1 MADRSLKDLNYGH
14 PGAATYDLENR
25 EWTFARPYSARPFK
39 RIRTSKDATPAS
51 SHATPAFSLSAE
63 ILASRTSVQ
72 KEISNSIEE
81 HPQLSAAAEVLP
93 DLAVVSAAIS
103 STASTYDPL
112 VGDLLSF
119 SSITPKGRHEAW
131 QIAALPTGESG
142 SILQLSILD
151 NERHGWTADPK
162 SWVEGRTLKDTESG
176 FWNEEA
182 APIQQVHFS
191 HSDDSRP
198 FLAVRLP
205 TRTVLFHPDYHRR
218 PRASAVS
225 PFYRLPAS
233 SIELHPILSI
243 SQNDTDGFAH
253 VDVTF
258 NPDFQLQ
265 FALVDLNQTWSI
277 WDIEHRPILGTYSA
291 SCLLRGKIDEL
302 EEDGNTACED
312 GWARMLWVADTTTLM
327 VCNRRHL
334 SIVSIKGRTTS
345 YLPCPELFSE
355 RSADWILDVKQH
367 PSDRSRVF
375 VLTSTRL
382 FLLSVTAPS
391 ELLLRAGEA
400 GAKVLTSWRHYRGV
414 EDFTLHISVQ
424 MLSDDVNN
432 LVQIQSFRSNTSDSS
447 GLVTSSDPTLLDL
460 PIGGSAHISNLYIE
474 PMQWEYSEKDCVFLQ
489 LFVTLS
495 DLSMRELVV
504 WSRSTSTGHTTEND
518 HAVVDFTRSTIK
530 RPRNPILNSKPRNK
544 DDDFIVPNGLIDR
557 GLPSSKIGR
566 QQPELRRSSDGAA
579 VPETRDN
586 ASLGEIL
593 SQSKSAAEQV
603 SGTIDA
609 VAVMDQVNEML
620 ATGADLPPLPL
631 GTLMEFTHAQFH
643 VADIDEASS
652 NFQELFSSPNG
663 QDTVDVQRIAAMRV
677 LGLTDDSDLTISD
690 AYDSILQTWVASMP
704 PDMPIRVR
712 QRQEILARRIAT
724 ELLFSS
730 TCIRDDRIQVPT
742 VSIQRG
748 QSQDSAVALPILP
761 ARPKEAT
768 FNFTSRYSAFQPL
781 PTPPY
786 SSIPPSSLPPSSVY
800 GSSPPE
806 IPSMEP
812 ASSDPLSRLSKYLQ
826 TSKDPVI
833 IPPTVSQSLAHW
845 ELGKDPH
852 VYNWVSMERTLRAE
866 ELDEESQQQREKE
879 RKKKERREKR
889 QQREN
894 ELMRAKTASQL
905 NAYPRSSPG
914 PTLGGIGS
922 SSQVPSQSQSQSQVP
937 FQTGGFMMPQS
948 QVERGKFGGKLDKK
962 KKKKGRISGF

>member
-25 EWTFARPYSARPFK
+25 EWTFARPYTTRSFK
-39 RIRTSKDATPAS
+39 RIRTSKDADSAS

-63 ILASRTSVQ
+63 ILASGTSVQ
-72 KEISNSIEE
+72 KEISTSIEE

-119 SSITPKGRHEAW
+119 GSITPKGRHEAW
-131 QIAALPTGESG
+131 RIAALPTGGSG

-182 APIQQVHFS
+182 APIQQVCFAR
-191 HSDDSRP
+191 SDDSRP

-218 PRASAVS
+218 PRASTVS

-233 SIELHPILSI
+233 SIGPHPMLSL
-243 SQNDTDGFAH
+243 SQNDTEGSAH
-253 VDVTF
+253 VDFTF

-265 FALVDLNQTWSI
+265 FALVDLNQTWSV

-302 EEDGNTACED
+302 EEDGGTTCED
-312 GWARMLWVADTTTLM
+312 GWARIF
-327 VCNRRHL
+327 
-334 SIVSIKGRTTS
+334 IVSIKGRTTS

-355 RSADWILDVKQH
+355 RSADWILDVKRH
-367 PSDRSRVF
+367 PRDRSRVF

-391 ELLLRAGEA
+391 ELLARAGEA
-400 GAKVLTSWRHYRGV
+400 GAVVLTSLRHYRGV

-432 LVQIQSFRSNTSDSS
+432 LVQVHSFRSSTSGPS

-460 PIGGSAHISNLYIE
+460 PIGGSAHITNLYID
-474 PMQWEYSEKDCVFLQ
+474 PMQWEYAKKDVFFLQ

-495 DLSMRELVV
+495 DLSIRELVV
-504 WSRSTSTGHTTEND
+504 WSQSTSTGHAAGND
-518 HAVVDFTRSTIK
+518 HAVVDFTLNTIK
-530 RPRNPILNSKPRNK
+530 RPRNLTLNSKRRNK
-544 DDDFIVPNGLIDR
+544 DDDFIVPNGLVTT
-557 GLPSSKIGR
+557 GLPSSKTII
-566 QQPELRRSSDGAA
+566 QQPGLRKSSDSTAMPDA
-579 VPETRDN
+579 RDN
-586 ASLGEIL
+586 ASLGAIL

-631 GTLMEFTHAQFH
+631 GTLMEFTRTQFH

-690 AYDSILQTWVASMP
+690 AYDSILQTWVAPMP
-704 PDMPIRVR
+704 PDTPIRVR
-712 QRQEILARRIAT
+712 QRQELLARRIAT
-724 ELLFSS
+724 ELMFSS
-730 TCIRDDRIQVPT
+730 TCIRDDRIQVPA
-742 VSIQRG
+742 VDIQRG

-768 FNFTSRYSAFQPL
+768 FNFTSRYPASQPL

-800 GSSPPE
+800 GSSLPE
-806 IPSMEP
+806 IPSVEP

-833 IPPTVSQSLAHW
+833 IPPNVSQSLAHW
-845 ELGKDPH
+845 ESGKDPQM
-852 VYNWVSMERTLRAE
+852 YNWVSMERTLRAE

-914 PTLGGIGS
+914 PMLGGMGS
-922 SSQVPSQSQSQSQVP
+922 SSQVPSQSQSQSHVP